1 MESAEGTTD
10 AGSRR
15 ALRKRSL
22 FIGAFLLFGFFI
34 ALNAPYPYHTFTSA
48 GGTPDTDF
56 DFKINAALGQ
66 VTEAGWP
73 LRYYIRHDFV
83 DNTASTRPHYVD
95 ERESRTEFEKP
106 QLDLTLFQQSPPVR
120 LQFQTGSRPSRSQP
134 EIENAEPSEE
144 EPSEEEPSDLQAPP
158 AEQDGEQ
165 NDDPSL

>member
-1 MESAEGTTD
+1 MADNLESAESDLPMTETPDMESAEGTTD

-22 FIGAFLLFGFFI
+22 FIGAFLVFGFFI

-83 DNTASTRPHYVD
+83 DNTASTHWT
-95 ERESRTEFEKP
+95 STAA
-106 QLDLTLFQQSPPVR
+106 LMDLAVAVVPDRRYLS
-120 LQFQTGSRPSRSQP
+120 S
-134 EIENAEPSEE
+134 
-144 EPSEEEPSDLQAPP
+144 
-158 AEQDGEQ
+158 
-165 NDDPSL
+165 